1 MALLARATSK
11 NPADWTDRELLQA
24 CSAQRRPW
32 LGRAGP
38 PLSPAHLSLHHQGD
52 AEVRADARQRGP
64 RRDLRRRHDA
74 ARARRHA
81 QAPHLQPGARHE
93 ARLVD
98 RHDLGQRRLRLPAQR
113 RSPPAARQGRRRAR
127 SARGVRPH
135 AARSADREGA
145 LGSPQR
151 PALRLHGQGPHVR
164 RALLPEG
171 PGGRRDRGR
180 DADQPQDGLLEEAQD
195 SRAPRALPQR
205 RSPATRRSP
214 ISRWPSSALELAR
227 TTTHRRSLAVVLL
240 GLRDDV
246 ERLQPSTDAASRPPA
261 LAASDR
267 QLGTARRSGDSS
279 RAR

>member
-1 MALLARATSK
+1 MALLARATAK
-11 NPADWTDRELLQA
+11 NPADWTDRELLQVGSPER
-24 CSAQRRPW
+24 CPR

-38 PLSPAHLSLHHQGD
+38 PVSPAHLPLHHEGD
-52 AEVRADARQRGP
+52 AEVRAVARQRGP
-64 RRDLRRRHDA
+64 RRDLRRRDDA

-113 RSPPAARQGRRRAR
+113 RPPPAARQGRRRDR

-145 LGSPQR
+145 LGPPER
-151 PALRLHGQGPHVR
+151 PALGLHREGPHVR

-180 DADQPQDGLLEEAQD
+180 DADQR
-195 SRAPRALPQR
+195 SRRSTRRSTRSARTSCAASA
-205 RSPATRRSP
+205 RSPATRRS
-214 ISRWPSSALELAR
+214 RDLALAE
-227 TTTHRRSLAVVLL
+227 
-240 GLRDDV
+240 
-246 ERLQPSTDAASRPPA
+246 ASRC
-261 LAASDR
+261 L
-267 QLGTARRSGDSS
+267 
-279 RAR
+279 